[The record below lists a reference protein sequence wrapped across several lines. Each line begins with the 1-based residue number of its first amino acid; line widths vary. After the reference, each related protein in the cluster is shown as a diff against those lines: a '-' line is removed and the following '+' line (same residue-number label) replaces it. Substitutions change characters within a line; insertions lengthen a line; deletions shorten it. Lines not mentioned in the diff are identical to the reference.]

1 MSAAITE
8 VVGANHGDSIYYDSC
23 SSEEVSL
30 LNEAFNII
38 QDQVNVAQVCYLV
51 DSFSFHRWWQH
62 NNKKPLLPMNMFW
75 ISTKIGTPLCEYNS
89 FL

>member
-8 VVGANHGDSIYYDSC
+8 VVSANHGDSIYYGSC

-38 QDQVNVAQVCYLV
+38 QDQINVAQV
-51 DSFSFHRWWQH
+51 
-62 NNKKPLLPMNMFW
+62 
-75 ISTKIGTPLCEYNS
+75 
-89 FL
+89 